1 MEPKRKTL
9 VLNKRLMHLILND
22 YSKQILETKKKVKF
36 HNSGTQSRDLVTYIS
51 QESHRMLDVD
61 ELVLQDALA
70 SVNTAAQAS
79 RDARQAQVRE
89 GCIFFFC
96 SSF

>member
-1 MEPKRKTL
+1 
-9 VLNKRLMHLILND
+9 
-22 YSKQILETKKKVKF
+22 
-36 HNSGTQSRDLVTYIS
+36 
-51 QESHRMLDVD
+51 MLDVD

-96 SSF
+96 SFF